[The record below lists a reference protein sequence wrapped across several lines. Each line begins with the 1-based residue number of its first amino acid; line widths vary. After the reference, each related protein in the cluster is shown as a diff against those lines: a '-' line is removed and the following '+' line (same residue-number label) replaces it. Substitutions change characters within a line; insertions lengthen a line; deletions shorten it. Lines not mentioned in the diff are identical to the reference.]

1 MMTAATQ
8 VPIARHVA
16 RGRSPYQSL
25 LTHSERERAGRRRT
39 HRYSSPGIPRSQSQK
54 THLTQTASPVG
65 MHPVREQAGAQ
76 IYFDGFPTPDQ
87 NAPVAI
93 KQVSDDPTKSG
104 VSTRSTAWMSRG
116 DRSNPALPCAK
127 IAAICSA

>member
-16 RGRSPYQSL
+16 RGSSPYQSL
-25 LTHSERERAGRRRT
+25 LTHSDRERAGRRRT

-54 THLTQTASPVG
+54 THLTETASAAG
-65 MHPVREQAGAQ
+65 MHTVREHAGAK
-76 IYFDGFPTPDQ
+76 IYFHGFATPAQ

-93 KQVSDDPTKSG
+93 QQ
-104 VSTRSTAWMSRG
+104 AE
-116 DRSNPALPCAK
+116 A
-127 IAAICSA
+127 